1 MKTRGRTSA
10 EAQAMTVLAEP
21 VERMQRP
28 DAPYDLTDEEAK
40 EWWAIVNRMPAEWFP
55 RESHSTLTQ
64 LCRETVRARKVAQLA
79 HEMESS
85 SSNFDLKEYRA
96 LLRTEA
102 ELSRIIV
109 HLATK
114 LRITQQS
121 TFDERKKKPV
131 ALTKPWDI

>member
-10 EAQAMTVLAEP
+10 EAQAMTVLAES

-28 DAPYDLTDEEAK
+28 DAPCDLTDEESK
-40 EWWAIVNRMPAEWFP
+40 EWWAIVERLPADWFP

-79 HEMESS
+79 HEMEKGSH
-85 SSNFDLKEYRA
+85 FDLKEYRA

-102 ELSRIIV
+102 ELSRVIA

-121 TFDERKKKPV
+121 TFDDKKKKPV
-131 ALTKPWDI
+131 ELRKPWDI